1 MDDIDVDVI
10 VSKITGLTYNVIQS
24 VYWIETIMI
33 NENTW
38 YVESTRGIFRVK
50 FENKTIEVRINYSF
64 NTL

>member
-1 MDDIDVDVI
+1 MDDVDVDVI

-33 NENTW
+33 NENTL

>member
-1 MDDIDVDVI
+1 MDVDVDVI

-33 NENTW
+33 NENIL

>member
-1 MDDIDVDVI
+1 MDVDVDVI

-33 NENTW
+33 NENTL